1 MDQSQQ
7 IESNAIKLM
16 ATQFIK
22 HKITEELAQNPTFC
36 NVSMD
41 VTYTKNAPKE
51 FMCLAILSDE
61 HNTQTTKFKFWF
73 SVLDVI
79 EFIVTKMYTTEGID
93 LSQY

>member
-7 IESNAIKLM
+7 IDSTAIKLM

-41 VTYTKNAPKE
+41 VTLQKMHRKNS
-51 FMCLAILSDE
+51 C
-61 HNTQTTKFKFWF
+61 
-73 SVLDVI
+73 V
-79 EFIVTKMYTTEGID
+79 
-93 LSQY
+93 